1 MQAEEKKKFQKN
13 VNNIK
18 YNTHIIEISKIEMKE
33 RENVFNEIL
42 AENFQIFMYV
52 KIAFQ
57 SSCTDVYF
65 NQ

>member
-1 MQAEEKKKFQKN
+1 M
-13 VNNIK
+13 NNIK

-33 RENVFNEIL
+33 RENAFNEIL

>member
-42 AENFQIFMYV
+42 AENFQILL
-52 KIAFQ
+52 
-57 SSCTDVYF
+57 
-65 NQ
+65 